1 MSEDITRIFRFAEK
15 LIQSYLE
22 NLYARTRGA
31 QVGSGFE
38 TEVNSVFS
46 TLVAR
51 QATLAIGLTESPQSW
66 NPHIAPLFLRSMIE
80 CLITLRWIRLDPIT
94 RSKEYINF
102 GLGAEKLQAHHYQKA
117 MESED
122 DPGLRERIEKIGEL
136 SVAWVDSQQFQQFVE
151 VNLGSWTG
159 QSIRKIAQASNSED
173 LYNFAYTPFSAVVH
187 NQWNHVG
194 KFNAVQCKN
203 PMHKQHYVGCIIE
216 TDFITDF
223 VYRAMKYFQLTL
235 DEFDDFFDFAPTV
248 VSPADAFEQAL
259 IELDGSEAEQGMSD
273 APVKGERE

>member
-1 MSEDITRIFRFAEK
+1 MSEELNRIFRFAEK

-22 NLYARTRGA
+22 NLYARTREA
-31 QVGSGFE
+31 RVGSGFE

-51 QATLAIGLTESPQSW
+51 QASLAIGLTESPQSW

-122 DPGLRERIEKIGEL
+122 DPSLRERIERIGEL

-159 QSIRKIAQASNSED
+159 QSIRKIAQASKSED

-194 KFNAVQCKN
+194 KFNAIQCKN

-216 TDFITDF
+216 TDFVTDF

-235 DEFDDFFDFAPTV
+235 DEFDDFFEFEPSV
-248 VSPADAFEQAL
+248 GSPVDAFEKAL
-259 IELDGSEAEQGMSD
+259 VELGSSEAGESTND
-273 APVKGERE
+273 DPVEDESA